1 MVSHEQRLFIL
12 KFPLDNANIA
22 ENFSLSVFGGNLKQW
37 VVAYGKFGDV
47 SKSNVSSRTNAF
59 VSITHI
65 FVVPVVNR
73 HFFSFRFFF
82 VCV

>member
-12 KFPLDNANIA
+12 KFPLDNADIA

-47 SKSNVSSRTNAF
+47 SKSNVSRTNAF
-59 VSITHI
+59 VSITRI

-82 VCV
+82 VCL